1 MARILSV
8 LLFSIILPLGL
19 NAQSNRKPYSFQK
32 GNFFG
37 YWGYNRSFYTKS
49 DLYFTGAGYDFHL
62 DGSVAKDNPSHQ
74 FKQYINP
81 TTLTV
86 PQFNARFG
94 YYFKDHYAVS
104 LGYDHM
110 KYIFQDQNNVL
121 LSGTIDPSLGN
132 VNFDTI
138 TSHEII
144 PGTYSNLPVT
154 TNRERFHYENSNG
167 LNYIRV
173 ELTRTDRL
181 FAIGKSFTLSSNAGI
196 GAGAILS
203 YNDFTF
209 AGQKDM
215 VTISLSGYA
224 LSGHASLRF
233 EFWNHLF
240 LRTGVSGG
248 YMNQKHVKTRPD
260 DDSAYAHQQYGY
272 LQFDTALGFMFYVK
286 PKEKKCKTC
295 PHF

>member
-19 NAQSNRKPYSFQK
+19 QAQLSRKQRVSYAK

-49 DLYFTGAGYDFHL
+49 DIQFVGSGYDFNL
-62 DGSVAKDNPSHQ
+62 AGSAAKDNPSNQ

-81 TTLTV
+81 VTLTV

-94 YYFKDHYAVS
+94 YYFKDHYAIS

-110 KYIFQDQNNVL
+110 KYIFKDQNNVL
-121 LSGTIDPSLGN
+121 LSGTIDQGVDN
-132 VNFDTI
+132 VTFGA
-138 TSHEII
+138 
-144 PGTYSNLPVT
+144 GTYDNKPVVT
-154 TNRERFHYENSNG
+154 DRNTFHYENSNG
-167 LNYIRV
+167 LNYIRA
-173 ELTRTDRL
+173 ELTRTDLL
-181 FAIGKSFTLSSNAGI
+181 FKSGKSFAITSNASFGS
-196 GAGAILS
+196 GVLLS

-215 VTISLSGYA
+215 VTISLSGFA
-224 LSGHASLRF
+224 LSGHAALRF
-233 EFWNHLF
+233 EFWNLLF

-248 YMNQKHVKTRPD
+248 YMNQLNVKTRPD
-260 DDSAYAHQQYGY
+260 DASAYARHQYGY
-272 LQFDTALGFMFYVK
+272 LQFDTALGFQFFVE
-286 PKEKKCKTC
+286 PKHKCNTC
-295 PHF
+295 PNW

>member
-1 MARILSV
+1 MARIISV
-8 LLFSIILPLGL
+8 LLLSIILPQGL

-32 GNFFG
+32 VNFFG

-49 DLYFTGAGYDFHL
+49 DLYFTGEGYDFHL
-62 DGSVAKDNPSHQ
+62 DGSVAKDNPSTQ

-121 LSGTIDPSLGN
+121 LSGTIDPGVDN
-132 VNFDTI
+132 VTFG
-138 TSHEII
+138 S
-144 PGTYSNLPVT
+144 GTYVNTPVT
-154 TNRERFHYENSNG
+154 TDRNTFHYENSNG

-203 YNDFTF
+203 YNDFNF

-248 YMNQKHVKTRPD
+248 YMNQKHVKTRPE

-286 PKEKKCKTC
+286 PKEKKCNTC

>member
-8 LLFSIILPLGL
+8 FLLIILPIGL
-19 NAQSNRKPYSFQK
+19 QAQLSRKQRVSYAQ

-49 DLYFTGAGYDFHL
+49 DIQFVGSGYDFNL
-62 DGSVAKDNPSHQ
+62 TGSAAKDNPSNQ

-94 YYFKDHYAVS
+94 YYFKDHYAIS

-110 KYIFQDQNNVL
+110 KYIFKDQNNVL
-121 LSGTIDPSLGN
+121 LSGTIDPGVDN
-132 VNFDTI
+132 VTFGA
-138 TSHEII
+138 
-144 PGTYSNLPVT
+144 GTYDNKPVVT
-154 TNRERFHYENSNG
+154 DRNTFHYENSNG
-167 LNYIRV
+167 LNYIRA
-173 ELTRTDRL
+173 ELTRTDLL
-181 FAIGKSFTLSSNAGI
+181 FKSGKSFAITSNASFGS
-196 GAGAILS
+196 GVLLS

-215 VTISLSGYA
+215 VTISLSGFA
-224 LSGHASLRF
+224 LSGHAALRF
-233 EFWNHLF
+233 EFWNLLF

-248 YMNQKHVKTRPD
+248 YMNQLNVKTRPD
-260 DDSAYAHQQYGY
+260 DASAYARHQYGY
-272 LQFDTALGFMFYVK
+272 LQFDTALGFQFFVE
-286 PKEKKCKTC
+286 PKHKCNTC
-295 PHF
+295 PDWR